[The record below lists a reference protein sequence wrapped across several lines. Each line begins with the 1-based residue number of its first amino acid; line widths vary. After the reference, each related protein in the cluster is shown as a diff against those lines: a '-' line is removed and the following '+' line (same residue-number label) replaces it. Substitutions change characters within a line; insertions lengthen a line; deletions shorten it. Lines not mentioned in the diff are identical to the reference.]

1 MDYEKSGNWWGKVFL
16 NDFNNGLNQRWQVNE
31 VTGSSTDSRI
41 WEISYKGA
49 SNLLLD
55 VRGNNTWNGSKVGLF
70 HRRNG
75 TKAQRWRIVGKQ
87 KEHEIKIQIRVDY
100 RLICP
105 YLCLLLLVVRLEPY
119 SHVPKEKQ
127 GLKRVRLNFWEEFR
141 KEFQY
146 G

>member
-16 NDFNNGLNQRWQVNE
+16 NDFNNGLNQKWQVNE

-49 SNLLLD
+49 NRPVSNLLLD
-55 VRGNNTWNGSKVGLF
+55 VRGNNTWNGSKVGI

-87 KEHEIKIQIRVDY
+87 NEYEIKIQISVEY
-100 RLICP
+100 RIM
-105 YLCLLLLVVRLEPY
+105 
-119 SHVPKEKQ
+119 PKFLSFTSC
-127 GLKRVRLNFWEEFR
+127 GSA
-141 KEFQY
+141 
-146 G
+146 